1 MTIGSV
7 NGGVDILEN
16 HQYSPKNKLLIWKD
30 ERYTIPE
37 EMKEDAIYKLEE
49 MSQPYCSYSAD
60 VIDLASR
67 YPDLY
72 SVLSYWYG
80 DVVTTASR
88 RSGTRIKQRIV
99 KLTVYM
105 HEPEK
110 NSCEISNTKLDFVEI
125 QKEAEEATDA
135 LTSALGTDGSI
146 SAEAIEEA
154 QNSTDGGSTATTD
167 TVDIDGGDAV
177 EDDVITIDGGDA
189 YN

>member
-1 MTIGSV
+1 
-7 NGGVDILEN
+7 
-16 HQYSPKNKLLIWKD
+16 
-30 ERYTIPE
+30 
-37 EMKEDAIYKLEE
+37 
-49 MSQPYCSYSAD
+49 
-60 VIDLASR
+60 
-67 YPDLY
+67 
-72 SVLSYWYG
+72 
-80 DVVTTASR
+80 
-88 RSGTRIKQRIV
+88 
-99 KLTVYM
+99 M